1 MKRFIAF
8 AMALTL
14 VFALTGCSEKN
25 VNENAAEIIKAMVF
39 APNDTLFD
47 PDAIV
52 SLGLG
57 VQMSEGDRVK
67 AEHASRAMEKAW
79 EDAVGDCFEEG
90 YFEKFLTSGGA
101 YSFLTNAYTLDLTY
115 KVTEIKL
122 NENTD
127 LGQSVKV
134 VYEVNDKE
142 VESVFELEIA
152 DSGLIRTVTAPRP
165 DTGE

>member
-8 AMALTL
+8 AMALIL

-47 PDAIV
+47 PEATV
-52 SLGLG
+52 FLGLG
-57 VQMSEGDRVK
+57 VQMSEQDMYK
-67 AEHASRAMEKAW
+67 AEQASKEMERMWKKT
-79 EDAVGDCFEEG
+79 VGDCFEEG

-101 YSFLTNAYTLDLTY
+101 YSFLSLAEELDLTY

-142 VESVFELEIA
+142 VESVFEFEIA
-152 DSGLIRTVTAPRP
+152 DSGLIKTVTAPRP
-165 DTGE
+165 DMGE